1 MTCEINFNEYIDLI
15 PNDTIN
21 VIKKKRKY
29 EINESVIKF
38 INDLLLLNS
47 KKPHKIKHINNLEG
61 IEFRNDLRS
70 KETVD
75 TYIKNEKNLTKYF
88 DKDTLRYYRKKKNE
102 NFVVCALRGILKT
115 YNLNIKKNSMMK
127 KIDGNTY
134 EKITYYKIIKN

>member
-1 MTCEINFNEYIDLI
+1 M
-15 PNDTIN
+15 
-21 VIKKKRKY
+21 
-29 EINESVIKF
+29 
-38 INDLLLLNS
+38 
-47 KKPHKIKHINNLEG
+47 
-61 IEFRNDLRS
+61 RS

>member
-88 DKDTLRYYRKKKNE
+88 DKDTLRYYRKKKNIDSICSS
-102 NFVVCALRGILKT
+102 NDSNSVPSVILSVSSLFILDP
-115 YNLNIKKNSMMK
+115 N
-127 KIDGNTY
+127 
-134 EKITYYKIIKN
+134 